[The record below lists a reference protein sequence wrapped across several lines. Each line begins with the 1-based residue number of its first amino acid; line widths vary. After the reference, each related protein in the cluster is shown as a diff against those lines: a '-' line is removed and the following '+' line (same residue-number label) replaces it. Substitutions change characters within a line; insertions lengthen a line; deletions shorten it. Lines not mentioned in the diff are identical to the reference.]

1 MDTSLKARMAPC
13 LGLLV
18 IARIVEDAG
27 HDVKIVNGNVETDDP
42 AEPVDLVGV
51 TVTVDVFPAARE
63 IARRYRERGV
73 PVVAGGIFVT
83 SCPEAAR
90 GAFDALC
97 IGPAAER
104 SGRHSC
110 PQGKYYQA
118 AALPEPGG
126 Y

>member
-1 MDTSLKARMAPC
+1 MRVKLIQPAMGRRPMDTSLKARMAPC

-27 HDVKIVNGNVETDDP
+27 HDVKIVNGNVEADDP

-73 PVVAGGIFVT
+73 PVCEDSAIFCV
-83 SCPEAAR
+83 
-90 GAFDALC
+90 GL
-97 IGPAAER
+97 
-104 SGRHSC
+104 
-110 PQGKYYQA
+110 
-118 AALPEPGG
+118 
-126 Y
+126 